1 MEFQQKEV
9 EQQSRNNVN
18 GNGATIVQKA
28 FDSLPV
34 THHQLDLKVQ
44 VGKQDWHNSIEPEL
58 RIRLA
63 QKIVQAIF
71 PTPDPA
77 AMLDKRMHNVIAYA
91 EKAERDAYEISKSKT
106 DYCSSLIEKI
116 CSMHKDLTEKRQ
128 QRQLQQTVQGNNQPQ
143 NINKSNEITPAVRNQ
158 SVYKILQVMFPIM
171 NLAAMP
177 GVRSQG
183 MAFAKRVENEVYKL
197 TNTKMEYDQL
207 LIGKILKLKNELEN
221 RKMMMTSGIG
231 KMAPRMAPV
240 RFNNSPYVWQGAN
253 LPPRISGQF
262 LPLNCHPVMQQSRMV
277 NPSYYQAKE
286 PPKVHISIEDETKNW
301 RESISSNR
309 RNDSIY
315 RLLQAKYPD
324 PRKMIINEDKEQSV
338 ENAKKIEQDIHE
350 KANSLSEYYALL
362 LKKVIEFRKDNNS
375 QIKLKL

>member
-1 MEFQQKEV
+1 MEV

-18 GNGATIVQKA
+18 GNGATMVPKA
-28 FDSLPV
+28 FDSLPA
-34 THHQLDLKVQ
+34 THHQLDLKIQ
-44 VGKQDWHNSIEPEL
+44 VGTKDWHNSIEPEL

-91 EKAERDAYEISKSKT
+91 EKTERDAYEISKSKT

-116 CSMHKDLTEKRQ
+116 YTMHKDLAEKRQ
-128 QRQLQQTVQGNNQPQ
+128 QRQLQQFAPGYNQPK
-143 NINKSNEITPAVRNQ
+143 NLNKSIEITPAMRNQ
-158 SVYKILQVMFPIM
+158 SVYRILQVMFPIM
-171 NLAAMP
+171 NPVAMS
-177 GVRSQG
+177 GVRIQG
-183 MAFAKRVENEVYKL
+183 VAFAKRVENEVYKL
-197 TNTKMEYDQL
+197 TNTKLEYDQL
-207 LIGKILKLKNELEN
+207 LNGKIFRLKNELEK
-221 RKMMMTSGIG
+221 RKMMMMSGIG
-231 KMAPRMAPV
+231 KMAPRMASV
-240 RFNNSPYVWQGAN
+240 RFNNSPYVWQGAH
-253 LPPRISGQF
+253 LPPRTPSQF
-262 LPLNCHPVMQQSRMV
+262 LPLNCYPVMQQSRMV

-286 PPKVHISIEDETKNW
+286 PSKVHISIEDEAKNW

-324 PRKMIINEDKEQSV
+324 PSKMINQEKEQSV
-338 ENAKKIEQDIHE
+338 ENAKKIEQDIYE
-350 KANSLSEYYALL
+350 KANSLSEYYAFL
-362 LKKVIEFRKDNNS
+362 LKKVIEFRKENNS